1 MSVGK
6 SLFSKI
12 FFAHIIAILLFAVL
26 SLVLSL
32 GVIKTYFV
40 NQEAYELK
48 NSALTT
54 IAAIKP
60 IILNKKLQSAESVIK
75 KIAENINTRI
85 TLIDTD
91 GKIVIDSSKNKNS
104 IDNFRDTPEV
114 ISALAGKTGKKERF
128 DSILKQRI
136 LYVAVP
142 IRKGGKIIGALRL
155 SHSLDPIRFVIDEF
169 EAKIIQIALVAL
181 SFSLLFSF
189 LFSKN
194 IASDLKRLA
203 YGARKIAS
211 GRFDMRIKTRNRGEI
226 KILSDSFNHMT
237 DQIKRLFGEVYR
249 ANRELSTIIKTI
261 PDPMAVIKE
270 GKIETANSS
279 FLLLVEDNNAV
290 GKYYWEIVGGRNI
303 SEAIEAISESK
314 KKNIELKIGENYYN
328 YTTAELPEDR
338 TMIMF
343 HDITSIKNLEQ
354 VKNDFVANVSH
365 ELRTPLAAIKGFAET
380 IEEEEENPE
389 KLHYLKIIN
398 KHADRLANIVSDLL
412 TLSRLEDKSASL
424 SVEPVDIKDEIENI
438 LKLFESKAKEKKI
451 TIISYVA
458 DIPVVYLDSYK
469 FEQLMINLI
478 DNAIKYTERG
488 TVSVSA
494 DLIDGRIIK
503 IIVEDTGIGISDY
516 EKDRI
521 FERFY
526 RVDKSRSKAEGG
538 TGLGL
543 SIVKHIVLLFGGTIE
558 LKSKPGKGTKFILK
572 LPDQRKLLG

>member
-1 MSVGK
+1 LSVGK

-60 IILNKKLQSAESVIK
+60 IILNKKLQSAKSVIK

-85 TLIDTD
+85 TLIDTE
-91 GKIVIDSSKNKNS
+91 GKVVTDSSKNENS
-104 IDNFRDTPEV
+104 IDNFKDAPEV
-114 ISALAGKTGKKERF
+114 ISALIGKTGKKERF

-169 EAKIIQIALVAL
+169 EAKIVQIALVAL

-203 YGARKIAS
+203 YGARKVAS

-226 KILSDSFNHMT
+226 KILSDSFNHMA

-270 GKIETANSS
+270 GKIETTNSS
-279 FLLLVEDNNAV
+279 FLLLVEDSNAV
-290 GKYYWEIVGGRNI
+290 GKYYWELTGGRNI
-303 SEAIEAISESK
+303 NKAIEAK
-314 KKNIELKIGENYYN
+314 KKNIELKIGENFYN
-328 YTTAELPEDR
+328 CTTAELPENKM
-338 TMIMF
+338 MIMF

-380 IEEEEENPE
+380 LEEEEENPA
-389 KLHYLKIIN
+389 KLHYLQIIN

-412 TLSRLEDKSASL
+412 TLSSLEDKNASL
-424 SVEPVDIKDEIENI
+424 SVEPVDLKTEIENI
-438 LKLFESKAKEKKI
+438 LKLFENKAKEKKI
-451 TIISYVA
+451 AIISYVA
-458 DIPVVYLDSYK
+458 DMPLVYLDSYK

-494 DLIDGRIIK
+494 ALKDSNMLNIV
-503 IIVEDTGIGISDY
+503 VEDTGIGISDD
-516 EKDRI
+516 EKERI

-543 SIVKHIVLLFGGTIE
+543 SIVKHIVLLFGGAIE
-558 LKSKPGKGTKFILK
+558 LKSKTGKGTKFILK
-572 LPDQRKLLG
+572 LPDQRELLG

>member
-60 IILNKKLQSAESVIK
+60 IILNKKLQSAKSVIK

-85 TLIDTD
+85 TLIDTE
-91 GKIVIDSSKNKNS
+91 GKVVTDSSKNENS
-104 IDNFRDTPEV
+104 IDNFKDAPEV
-114 ISALAGKTGKKERF
+114 ISALIGKTGKKERF

-169 EAKIIQIALVAL
+169 EAKIVQIALVAL

-211 GRFDMRIKTRNRGEI
+211 GRFDMRIKTRNSGEI
-226 KILSDSFNHMT
+226 KILSDSFNHMA

-270 GKIETANSS
+270 GKIETTNSS
-279 FLLLVEDNNAV
+279 FLLLVEDSNAV
-290 GKYYWEIVGGRNI
+290 GKYYWELTGGRNI
-303 SEAIEAISESK
+303 NKAIEAK
-314 KKNIELKIGENYYN
+314 KKNIELKIGENFYN
-328 YTTAELPEDR
+328 CTTAELPENKM
-338 TMIMF
+338 MIMF

-380 IEEEEENPE
+380 LEEEEENPA
-389 KLHYLKIIN
+389 KLHYLQIIN

-412 TLSRLEDKSASL
+412 TLSSLEDKNASL
-424 SVEPVDIKDEIENI
+424 SVEPVDLKTEIENI

-451 TIISYVA
+451 AIISYVA
-458 DIPVVYLDSYK
+458 DMPLVYLDSYK

-494 DLIDGRIIK
+494 ALKDSNMLNIV
-503 IIVEDTGIGISDY
+503 VEDTGIGISDD
-516 EKDRI
+516 EKERI

-543 SIVKHIVLLFGGTIE
+543 SIVKHIVLLFGGAIE
-558 LKSKPGKGTKFILK
+558 LKSKTGKGTKFILK
-572 LPDQRKLLG
+572 LPDQRELLG